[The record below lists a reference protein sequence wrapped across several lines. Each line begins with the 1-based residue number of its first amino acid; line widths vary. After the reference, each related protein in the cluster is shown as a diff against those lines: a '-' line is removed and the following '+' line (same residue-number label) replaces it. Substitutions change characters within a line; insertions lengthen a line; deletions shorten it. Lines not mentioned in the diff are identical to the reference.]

1 MTVANILWVL
11 EQGQP
16 KQRGL
21 LSQWPLPRPAD
32 WLDWINTPETAE
44 ELEAVRVSAKRG
56 RPYGQDAW
64 QRQTARLLGLE
75 ATFRPQGWPQDRPRK
90 RSVPAVVGAEV
101 DG

>member
-1 MTVANILWVL
+1 LTFEA
-11 EQGQP
+11 

-32 WLDWINTPETAE
+32 WLDQVNTPETAE
-44 ELEAVRVSAKRG
+44 ELEAVRVSVKRG

-75 ATFRPQGWPQDRPRK
+75 ATFRPQGRPPK
-90 RSVPAVVGAEV
+90 RSVPTVAGAEV
-101 DG
+101 DVHDENES